1 MLKNPESIEP
11 EEKNMERTLSII
23 KPDAVSRGVMGKII
37 SRFES
42 EGITILAAKM
52 VNLTKEEA
60 MAFYAVHKDK
70 PFYDSLTDF
79 MSSGPI
85 MVMVLEGNDVIRRN
99 RAIMGA
105 TNPGQAE
112 RGTIR
117 AEFGTDVEKNAVH
130 GSDSPETAEKE
141 IAFFFSNYELVKMA
155 RR

>member
-1 MLKNPESIEP
+1 MVQ
-11 EEKNMERTLSII
+11 RTLSII
-23 KPDAVSRGVMGKII
+23 KPDAVSQGVMGKIM

-42 EGITILAAKM
+42 EGITIVAAKM
-52 VNLTKEEA
+52 VRLTKEEA
-60 MAFYAVHKDK
+60 MEFYAVHRDK

-79 MSSGPI
+79 MSSGPV
-85 MVMVLEGNDVIRRN
+85 MVMVLEGEDVIQRN

-105 TNPGQAE
+105 TNPKQAE
-112 RGTIR
+112 KGTIR

-141 IAFFFSNYELVKMA
+141 IAFFFSNYELVRMA